1 MPVRKNEQRPRLW
14 PVYVILATAL
24 AALAWIWWPSD
35 SPVGMSQT
43 TLTLLVGLTGALLLL
58 VWWIFF
64 SRTRLFTRIAATLG
78 LIAAAGTLNALF
90 EIRGL
95 SGDLVPQIG
104 WRRGSPDPRETRVDL
119 GPDSALAPREGPGE
133 RSPTRG
139 DTDSTRPEESAGRPE
154 IPSISPS
161 PSLLPEQAQGDSF
174 PQFLGPNRD
183 ATLRGVRLARDWRSA
198 APVALWRQ
206 PIGQG
211 WSGFAVANGLA
222 VTLEQRDG
230 KEMVVAYDLEHG
242 TVRWTR
248 GGGAGFE
255 SAMAGDGPR
264 ATPAIDGRRVYTFG
278 VNGVLAA
285 LDLAS
290 GRLLFQRDVLA
301 ENGARRPEHGV
312 AASPLVVDGVVIVL
326 AGGPGGRSLVAYDA
340 RTGERRW
347 SGGDDRAAYS
357 SPRLATLDGVR
368 QVVVWSLDSLAGHD
382 VGTGAVLWRDP
393 WPERAEKVS
402 QPVVLEDDRVFVSM
416 GYGVGGRLV
425 KISRSAGGTWRAD
438 LVWQTRQLKAKFTQV
453 VAHRGFL
460 YGLDEG
466 VLVCLDPKDGERRWK
481 SGRYGHG
488 QVLLVDDVLLVQAE
502 DGEVVLVEPGPERHV
517 ELARFQAVE
526 GRAWATP
533 ALVGDLLLVRGDVEA
548 ACYRLPIGRSV
559 GAAVHPP
566 LPGGS

>member
-1 MPVRKNEQRPRLW
+1 
-14 PVYVILATAL
+14 VYLILAAAL
-24 AALAWIWWPSD
+24 GALAWIWWPSD

-43 TLTLLVGLTGALLLL
+43 TLTLLVGLSAALLLL
-58 VWWIFF
+58 AWWLFF
-64 SRTRLFTRIAATLG
+64 SRTRLFTRLAATLG

-104 WRRGSPDPRETRVDL
+104 WRRGATPPPAPPPAATLPTDTRPAVSPVIPSPDPRETRVDL
-119 GPDSALAPREGPGE
+119 GDDAASARLEGSGE
-133 RSPTRG
+133 G
-139 DTDSTRPEESAGRPE
+139 A
-154 IPSISPS
+154 
-161 PSLLPEQAQGDSF
+161 SLPSF

-183 ATLRGVRLARDWRSA
+183 ATLHGVGLARDWRSA

-206 PIGQG
+206 PIGKG
-211 WSGFAVANGLA
+211 WSGFAVADGLA

-230 KEMVVAYDLEHG
+230 KEMVVAYDLEG
-242 TVRWTR
+242 GAVRWTH

-255 SAMAGDGPR
+255 STMAGDGPR
-264 ATPAIDGRRVYTFG
+264 ATPAIDGDRVYTLG
-278 VNGVLAA
+278 VNGVLTA

-290 GRLLFQRDVLA
+290 GRVHFQKDVLA

-312 AASPLVVDGVVIVL
+312 ASSPLVVDGVVIVQ

-347 SGGDDRAAYS
+347 SGGDDPAAYS
-357 SPRLATLDGVR
+357 SPRVATLDGVR
-368 QVVVWSLDSLAGHD
+368 QVVVLSLDSLAGHD
-382 VGTGAVLWRDP
+382 VRTGAVLWRDP

-402 QPVVLEDDRVFVSM
+402 QPVVLGDDLVFVSV

-425 KISRSAGGTWRAD
+425 KVSRSAGGTWRAD
-438 LVWQTRQLKAKFTQV
+438 LVWRTRQLKAKFTQV

-488 QVLLVDDVLLVQAE
+488 QVLLVDDLLLVQAE
-502 DGEVVLVEPGPERHV
+502 DGEVVLVDPSPERHV

-533 ALVGDLLLVRGDVEA
+533 ALVGNLLLVRGDVEA
-548 ACYRLPIGRSV
+548 ACYRLPIDEGAV
-559 GAAVHPP
+559 AAVHSP
-566 LPGGS
+566 LPGGK

>member
-1 MPVRKNEQRPRLW
+1 
-14 PVYVILATAL
+14 
-24 AALAWIWWPSD
+24 
-35 SPVGMSQT
+35 MSQT
-43 TLTLLVGLTGALLLL
+43 TLTLLVGLSTGLLLL
-58 VWWIFF
+58 AWWLFF
-64 SRTRLFTRIAATLG
+64 SRTRLFTRVAATLG
-78 LIAAAGTLNALF
+78 LIAAAGTINAVF

-95 SGDLVPQIG
+95 SGDLVPQVG
-104 WRRGSPDPRETRVDL
+104 WRVGSPDPRETRVDL
-119 GPDSALAPREGPGE
+119 GRDPAPAPGEGPGE
-133 RSPTRG
+133 SSPTPSPDPRETRIDLGRDPAPAPGEGPGKSSPTGG
-139 DTDSTRPEESAGRPE
+139 DSDSTGPAA
-154 IPSISPS
+154 SPS
-161 PSLLPEQAQGDSF
+161 Y
-174 PQFLGPNRD
+174 PQFLGPDRD
-183 ATLRGVRLARDWRSA
+183 ATLRGVGLARDWRSA

-222 VTLEQRDG
+222 VTLEQQNG
-230 KEMVVAYDLEHG
+230 KERVVAYDLERG
-242 TVRWTR
+242 TVRWSH
-248 GGGAGFE
+248 GGGAGFA
-255 SAMAGDGPR
+255 SVMAGDGPR
-264 ATPAIDGRRVYTFG
+264 ATPAIDGSRVYAFG
-278 VNGVLAA
+278 VNGVLTA

-290 GRLLFQRDVLA
+290 GRLLFEKDVLA

-312 AASPLVVDGVVIVL
+312 ASSPLVVDGVVVVQ

-347 SGGDDRAAYS
+347 SGGDDPAAYS
-357 SPRLATLDGVR
+357 SPRLATLGGVP
-368 QVVVWSLDSLAGHD
+368 QVVVFSRDSLAGHD
-382 VGTGAVLWRDP
+382 LRTGAVLWRDP

-402 QPVVLEDDRVFVSM
+402 QPVVLGDDLVFLSV

-425 KISRSAGGTWRAD
+425 KVSRSAGGTWHAD
-438 LVWQTRQLKAKFTQV
+438 HVWRTRQLKAKFTQV

-488 QVLLVDDVLLVQAE
+488 QVLLVDDLLLVQAE

-533 ALVGDLLLVRGDVEA
+533 ALVGDLLLVRGDAEA
-548 ACYRLPIGRSV
+548 ACYRLPV
-559 GAAVHPP
+559 EKGAAVAVHPP
-566 LPGGS
+566 LPGGN

>member
-1 MPVRKNEQRPRLW
+1 VSFRKKTQGPRLW
-14 PVYVILATAL
+14 PAYLILAAALGAL
-24 AALAWIWWPSD
+24 AGIWRPSD

-43 TLTLLVGLTGALLLL
+43 TLTLLVGLSCALLLL
-58 VWWIFF
+58 AWWLFF
-64 SRTRLFTRIAATLG
+64 SRTHLFTRLAATLG
-78 LIAAAGTLNALF
+78 LVAAAGTLNALF

-95 SGDLVPQIG
+95 SGDLVPQVA
-104 WRRGSPDPRETRVDL
+104 WRRGATPLPAPRAAPLPTATTPAVPPVIPSPDPRETRVDL
-119 GPDSALAPREGPGE
+119 GDDAASARLEGSGQ
-133 RSPTRG
+133 G
-139 DTDSTRPEESAGRPE
+139 A
-154 IPSISPS
+154 
-161 PSLLPEQAQGDSF
+161 SLPSF

-183 ATLRGVRLARDWRSA
+183 ATLRGVGLARDWRSA

-206 PIGQG
+206 PIGKG
-211 WSGFAVANGLA
+211 WSGFAVADGLA

-230 KEMVVAYDLEHG
+230 KERVVAYDLERG
-242 TVRWTR
+242 TVRWSH

-255 SAMAGDGPR
+255 STMAGDGPR
-264 ATPAIDGRRVYTFG
+264 ATPAIDRGRVYTFG
-278 VNGVLAA
+278 VNGVLTA
-285 LDLAS
+285 LDLTS
-290 GRLLFQRDVLA
+290 GRLLFEKDVLA
-301 ENGARRPEHGV
+301 ENGASRPEHGV
-312 AASPLVVDGVVIVL
+312 ASSPLVVDGVVIVL

-347 SGGDDRAAYS
+347 AGGDDPAAYS
-357 SPRLATLDGVR
+357 SPRVATLGGVR
-368 QVVVWSLDSLAGHD
+368 QVLVLSLDSLAGHD
-382 VGTGAVLWRDP
+382 IRTGAVLWRDP

-402 QPVVLEDDRVFVSM
+402 QPVVLGNDLVFVSM

-425 KISRSAGGTWRAD
+425 KVSRSAGGTWRPD
-438 LVWQTRQLKAKFTQV
+438 LVWRTRQLKAKFTQV

-488 QVLLVDDVLLVQAE
+488 QVLLVDDLLLVQAE
-502 DGEVVLVEPGPERHV
+502 DGEVVLVEPSPERHV

-548 ACYRLPIGRSV
+548 ACYRLPIDKSAV
-559 GAAVHPP
+559 AAVHPQP
-566 LPGGS
+566 SGGK